1 MKFLAPAALFVSL
14 LCLNASAQILDAK
27 QLFNK
32 TTVKVKEESI
42 SHTQTFYGQ
51 TSVDTSRVYDVVTRY
66 DGFITKLNASE
77 DFMFLKKGEPLFEV
91 YSNELISIQKEL
103 NISKKINEN
112 IYKSGLE
119 KLVALGLQD
128 QELQR
133 VKTSNTVLENI
144 SMYAPFNAML
154 LKRNI
159 NNGSAFK
166 QGQLLLQLVN
176 LDKLWFIAQV
186 YQNDLATIKKGL
198 HAKLY
203 VDGIKEPFKTQVET
217 IYPIVDEKTK
227 TVSVRFVVENKNI
240 SLTPNMFAKV
250 VVQTQQKTALTLPKS
265 AVIQKGNKHFV
276 FLYYSQEEYEPLEV
290 EAKRLS
296 ANTYEIVSGL
306 NAGEEV
312 IDNALFLLD
321 SDAVTNSLYTKDE
334 EW

>member
-1 MKFLAPAALFVSL
+1 MKFLASLAVVLSLF
-14 LCLNASAQILDAK
+14 CLNLSAQILDAK

-42 SHTQTFYGQ
+42 SQTQTFYGQ
-51 TSVDTSRVYDVVTRY
+51 TSVDTSRVFDVVVRF
-66 DGFITKLNASE
+66 DGYITKLNASE
-77 DFMFLKKGEPLFEV
+77 DFMFLKKGEPLFEL

-103 NISKKINEN
+103 SITKKINEPL
-112 IYKSGLE
+112 YKSGVE
-119 KLVALGLQD
+119 KLRALGLQN

-133 VKTSNTVLENI
+133 LTTSNTIHENVL
-144 SMYAPFNAML
+144 MYAPFNAML

-159 NNGSAFK
+159 NHGSAFK

-176 LDKLWFIAQV
+176 MDTLWFIAQV
-186 YQNDLATIKKGL
+186 YQNDLQTIKKGL
-198 HAKLY
+198 QAKIY
-203 VDGIKEPFKTQVET
+203 VDGIKEPFKTQVDT

-227 TVSVRFVVENKNI
+227 TVSVRFVVENKNLI
-240 SLTPNMFAKV
+240 LTPNMFAKA